1 MIIGFNVRPTPKA
14 AALAESEKIEIR
26 KYNVIYDVVDDV
38 KAAMEGMLSP
48 IKKEVEIGCA
58 EVRDTFRVPGVG
70 IVAGCMITKGKVT
83 RKCFLKVV
91 RDNIQ
96 ISNGLIKLSSLKR
109 FKDDASSV
117 QEGFECG
124 IGLENF
130 QDIKTG
136 DILEAYEIVEEKQKL
151 DIPEQKI

>member
-1 MIIGFNVRPTPKA
+1 
-14 AALAESEKIEIR
+14 
-26 KYNVIYDVVDDV
+26 
-38 KAAMEGMLSP
+38 
-48 IKKEVEIGCA
+48 
-58 EVRDTFRVPGVG
+58 
-70 IVAGCMITKGKVT
+70 MITKGKVT

-130 QDIKTG
+130 QEIKTG

-151 DIPEQKI
+151 DMPEQKI